1 MNIKYLNKYIK
12 FLFFITI
19 FIALSVEL
27 CSQTYFFSNEY
38 VKGHFKLQK
47 LNKDSLKVIGE
58 IVNKKPEIIVVT
70 PPEGYYGKVGS
81 NAIDL
86 FLGYDNKSTF
96 NSPLE
101 FKEIAPFNTIRFDY
115 YLLGHI
121 SSRIKWITISI
132 SYAFMEDIKDEIFL
146 MHNVRYI
153 MLHDYFIK
161 NNWLKFSTSL
171 CIE

>member
-1 MNIKYLNKYIK
+1 VRKLTKSNTNFTGFSKGDFGSRVRFMKIKNLNENIK
-12 FLFFITI
+12 FLFFNTI
-19 FIALSVEL
+19 FFALSVEM

-58 IVNKKPEIIVVT
+58 IVNKKAEIIIVT

-86 FLGYDNKSTF
+86 FLGYDHKSTF

-101 FKEIAPFNTIRFDY
+101 FKEIAQNDTIRFDY

-121 SSRIKWITISI
+121 SSRIKWITI
-132 SYAFMEDIKDEIFL
+132 
-146 MHNVRYI
+146 RPP
-153 MLHDYFIK
+153 
-161 NNWLKFSTSL
+161 LKTP
-171 CIE
+171 E